1 MISAPP
7 SRGRRRVVAPARTR
21 TAYNPIGFD
30 PEAVLPE
37 RLRRHGDYARYFL
50 HVLYAQRVFKDID
63 DEYVPLKASYLRRY
77 FPDNDTYKE
86 IRDRL
91 IDTGTVVC
99 DGVYR
104 QADGPHWKNT
114 DPRYRNGK
122 CYGYRLGPR
131 WEGVRHERVALSARA
146 LLKSIEKHG
155 RSRASEI
162 ATPAHR
168 HVWDCLQ
175 RITIDHRAAEA
186 ELDALTEGA
195 SPERIDGYTGQRM
208 LCEGVRDGDWQW
220 HVCEFGRVYNN
231 LTGLKRSLRRHLRV
245 DGEPLVSCDVRNS
258 QPLLVGL
265 LCLLAF
271 RRRNEGFPGFNSFD
285 RLQIA
290 QIVSNMEIDQDFLDS
305 ISHQATGRRGGGDG
319 DLQYDVVFDKSSLLH
334 DVPDDLRRY
343 VLLCE
348 GGRLYDDLMDMIG
361 GDQQDRDA
369 FKKRLFTQVFY
380 GRNFVEGG
388 LTRLFAEQYRT
399 VMEIIRAIKRP
410 DYRRLS
416 HHMLRAESAIVIGRS
431 VRRCAEEGIWA
442 ATIHD
447 SIVTTPEHA
456 GAVVG
461 IMEQAFGSVGVRPT
475 IKVTAFDEEAQDALG
490 GVSHDRMASSSSRN
504 FATLTGAAGVR

>member
-1 MISAPP
+1 MLSKSTTPA
-7 SRGRRRVVAPARTR
+7 RRKAAAPARTR

-37 RLRRHGDYARYFL
+37 GLRRHGDYARYFL

-63 DEYVPLKASYLRRY
+63 DEYVPLKASYLRRF

-91 IDTGTVVC
+91 IDACIVVC

-104 QADGPHWKNT
+104 QADGPSWKNA

-131 WEGVRHERVALSARA
+131 WEGVPHERVALSARA
-146 LLKSIEKHG
+146 LLKSIEKVG
-155 RSRASEI
+155 RARASEI

-168 HVWDCLQ
+168 HVWDCLR
-175 RITIDHRAAEA
+175 RINIDHPAAEA

-195 SPERIDGYTGQRM
+195 SPERMDGCTGQRM

-220 HVCEFGRVYNN
+220 HVCEFGRIYNN

-265 LCLLAF
+265 LCKLVIH
-271 RRRNEGFPGFNSFD
+271 REKEGLHNFNSLDGSHLPQFT
-285 RLQIA
+285 
-290 QIVSNMEIDQDFLDS
+290 SNIEIDQQFLDS
-305 ISHQATGRRGGGDG
+305 LSQQEAGGGG
-319 DLQYDVVFDKSSLLH
+319 RGTRGIQYDVVFDNSSFLNNI
-334 DVPDDLRRY
+334 PEDLRVY
-343 VLLCE
+343 VRLCE
-348 GGRLYDDLMDMIG
+348 EGRLYDDLMVG
-361 GDQQDRDA
+361 SGDEIDRDA

-380 GRNFVEGG
+380 GQNFVEGR
-388 LTRLFAEQYRT
+388 LTRLFAERFPT
-399 VMEIIRAIKRP
+399 VWAVVRSIKRP

-416 HHMLRAESAIVIGRS
+416 HHMLRAESAIVIGRA

-456 GAVVG
+456 EAVVD
-461 IMEQAFGSVGVRPT
+461 IMEEAFGSVGVRPT
-475 IKVTAFDEEAQDALG
+475 IKVTAFDQEAQDAFG
-490 GVSHDRMASSSSRN
+490 GVSHDRTAPSSSRPP
-504 FATLTGAAGVR
+504 AALTGAVCDR